1 MLLLLL
7 LLLLLCFCW
16 LFFCRSLIQGGI
28 ELLDSYIYIYMHT
41 GRECDELCV
50 LYSVILLL
58 MKEEEEGEKKRQ
70 LKNNACR
77 TKTSKTQAEPLE
89 EDHQ

>member
-1 MLLLLL
+1 
-7 LLLLLCFCW
+7 
-16 LFFCRSLIQGGI
+16 
-28 ELLDSYIYIYMHT
+28 MHT

-58 MKEEEEGEKKRQ
+58 MKEEEEEGEKKRQ